1 MRLEK
6 LGSRLPSSAW
16 RLFHAPLPRF
26 LRELSLSENLERDS
40 SRVGLPESFSI
51 DPRITKGQFEIGALK
66 QKSDHGVQILRLT
79 NATVLGSGIIVHKGA
94 IHRSSSVYR
103 TLSPMQ
109 VLTAAREYNSHKGHR
124 PVVNSATI
132 VSRQFVTHGTWGDY
146 FLEFLMPMAWV
157 PAQSGRIVLCDC
169 AYVSRYAEMDGRTM
183 GYECHD
189 IPTAGIDVR
198 DLEVVGPCQIFNN
211 FEAAN
216 IAKMR
221 ERFPVITPRS
231 SHKKVYLSRL
241 GMNCGHLKYARA
253 IKNEEEVAAYLH
265 REGFEILSPHQMS
278 NSEIRAWLAGADII
292 VGSWGAA
299 MLNTVWSQP
308 RTVIELVA
316 ENIWSPTY
324 IKLSLA
330 NRVDRHIAIRTTDHC
345 ISIDRLSQTLDKQS
359 VTHMESKMTMTR

>member
-94 IHRSSSVYR
+94 IHLASSVYR
-103 TLSPMQ
+103 TLSPLR
-109 VLTAAREYNSHKGHR
+109 VLKAAQEFASGKTGR
-124 PVVNSATI
+124 PMLDAATI
-132 VSRQFVTHGTWGDY
+132 VSRQFVNNGTWGDY

-157 PAQSGRIVLCDC
+157 PVNSGRIVLCDC
-169 AYVSRYAEMDGRTM
+169 GFISKYASKESEVLGFD
-183 GYECHD
+183 CHD
-189 IPTAGIDVR
+189 IPDGGIEIKN
-198 DLEVVGPCQIFNN
+198 LEVIGPCQIFNN
-211 FEAAN
+211 FEEAN
-216 IAKMR
+216 IRKLR
-221 ERFPVITPRS
+221 ERFPVKADEGGS
-231 SHKKVYLSRL
+231 KKVFLSRL
-241 GMNCGHLKYARA
+241 GVNCENAKNARVIA
-253 IKNEEEVAAYLH
+253 NEPDIAAYLAS
-265 REGFEILSPHQMS
+265 EGFDILYPHEIA
-278 NSEIRAWLAGADII
+278 NREIRERIAGADVI
-292 VGSWGAA
+292 VGCWGAA